1 MSSHHKLAI
10 VSAKAGAALAV
21 LLLLLLGVTHLG
33 FDFDFKLP
41 WIAAAPPGPF
51 FGDVPKL
58 ESRCRFKDLPPN
70 FEYDAVGIYKGV
82 RTDVPKDPRFKGAK
96 FVGAVTVRVTT
107 TRQPVVLLLTSYE
120 STVWNIE
127 AARGAEIVGIA
138 FSGYK
143 PSMVQGEIPEAVKP
157 IGLTPDASCS
167 HQGYSYGSAHSGADF
182 RRLQGLAIALAGT
195 RLSTFQGI
203 NDPSQVKGVPPFIVG
218 PGATHLSDLSTIR
231 AGLQRH
237 SPFGPANEGIDKLIA
252 QGALRAATGDE
263 IFAWKSADPELAA
276 YGLVREGE
284 ADYTILK
291 PFTFPE
297 GMYGAGSA
305 TFILPKGVPMPSGD
319 IGHNTVLKMDDS
331 DGCIAIEGAFG
342 CRKVR

>member
-1 MSSHHKLAI
+1 MSSNHKLAI
-10 VSAKAGAALAV
+10 VAAKAGTALAL

-41 WIAAAPPGPF
+41 WAVVSPPGPF

-58 ESRCRFKDLPPN
+58 ESRCRFKDLPQN
-70 FEYDAVGIYKGV
+70 FEYDAVGVYHGV
-82 RTDVPKDPRFKGAK
+82 RTEIPKDPRFKGAR

-127 AARGAEIVGIA
+127 AAHGAEIVGIA
-138 FSGYK
+138 YSGDK
-143 PSMVQGEIPEAVKP
+143 PSMVQGEIPEGVKP

-167 HQGYSYGSAHSGADF
+167 NKGYSYGSASSGEGF

-203 NDPSQVKGVPPFIVG
+203 NDPGQIKGAPPFIVG
-218 PGATHLSDLSTIR
+218 PGATHLSDLSKIR
-231 AGLQRH
+231 AELQRH
-237 SPFGPANEGIDKLIA
+237 SPFGPPNEQIDKLIA
-252 QGALRAATGDE
+252 QGTIRAATGDE

-276 YGLVREGE
+276 YGLVREGD

-291 PFTFPE
+291 PFTFPD
-297 GMYGAGSA
+297 GSRGAYSEN
-305 TFILPKGVPMPSGD
+305 FILPKGVPMPSGD
-319 IGHNTVLKMDDS
+319 IGQNTVLKMDSS
-331 DGCIAIEGAFG
+331 DGCIAIDPFG

>member
-1 MSSHHKLAI
+1 MSDNHKLAI
-10 VSAKAGAALAV
+10 LAAKAGTGLAV
-21 LLLLLLGVTHLG
+21 FLFLLLGVTHLG

-41 WIAAAPPGPF
+41 WVAASPPGPF

-58 ESRCRFKDLPPN
+58 ETRCRFKDLPQN
-70 FEYDAVGIYKGV
+70 FEYDAVGVYHGV
-82 RTDVPKDPRFKGAK
+82 RTEIPKDPRFKGAR

-127 AARGAEIVGIA
+127 AAHGAEIVGIA
-138 FSGYK
+138 YSGDK
-143 PSMVQGEIPEAVKP
+143 PSMVQGEIPEGIKP

-167 HQGYSYGSAHSGADF
+167 NNGYGYGSAISGESF

-203 NDPSQVKGVPPFIVG
+203 NDPGQIKGAPPFIVG
-218 PGATHLSDLSTIR
+218 PGATHLSDLSKIR
-231 AGLQRH
+231 AALQRH
-237 SPFGPANEGIDKLIA
+237 SPFGPDNENIDKLIA
-252 QGALRAATGDE
+252 QGVIRAATGDE

-276 YGLVREGE
+276 YGLVRDGD

-291 PFTFPE
+291 PFTFPG
-297 GMYGAGSA
+297 GMHGAYSEN
-305 TFILPKGVPMPSGD
+305 FILPKGVPMPSGD
-319 IGHNTVLKMDDS
+319 IGHNTVLKMDSS
-331 DGCIAIEGAFG
+331 DGCIAIDAFG